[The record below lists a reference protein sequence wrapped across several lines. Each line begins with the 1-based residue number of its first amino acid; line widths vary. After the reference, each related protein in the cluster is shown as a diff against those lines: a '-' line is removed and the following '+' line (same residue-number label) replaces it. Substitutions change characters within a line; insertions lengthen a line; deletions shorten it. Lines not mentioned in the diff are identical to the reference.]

1 MLTRDYL
8 MRMIDTLVKVLA
20 KVVFLKDARNFP
32 EALKELDSVTKMNL
46 GIDRTFINNLSNE
59 QLFKII
65 DPDGKL
71 IAPKSYLLGV
81 VFKEEAEIYELQG
94 EEDISVKLNLRSLYM
109 FLTGI
114 ESSKS
119 VMEDDHLKKI
129 ESVIDK
135 LHGSEIPLNIKEK
148 LFLYYEFT
156 GKYDKAENILYEL
169 IEVDS
174 NYIKEGIRFYIRLIS
189 KSEDELKKGNLPKI
203 EVNEGLTDLKER
215 LNSII

>member
-8 MRMIDTLVKVLA
+8 MRMIDTLVKALA

-59 QLFKII
+59 QLFEII

-129 ESVIDK
+129 
-135 LHGSEIPLNIKEK
+135 
-148 LFLYYEFT
+148 
-156 GKYDKAENILYEL
+156 
-169 IEVDS
+169 
-174 NYIKEGIRFYIRLIS
+174 
-189 KSEDELKKGNLPKI
+189 
-203 EVNEGLTDLKER
+203 
-215 LNSII
+215 